1 MKSKTDNGNL
11 RAVLYHEM
19 GHALDNNVNKEY
31 SYGNKFE
38 KAIQDD
44 YSYQTRHDFT
54 EELSSDYAESNFE
67 ETGTYSENWAE
78 SVSIVAQ
85 SHLENKETAVLNDK
99 NGNVTTLEEWKEK
112 HPNVYEYVYH
122 KVYDK

>member
-54 EELSSDYAESNFE
+54 EELSSVMLNLTLKRLEH
-67 ETGTYSENWAE
+67 
-78 SVSIVAQ
+78 IVKIG
-85 SHLENKETAVLNDK
+85 L
-99 NGNVTTLEEWKEK
+99 
-112 HPNVYEYVYH
+112 
-122 KVYDK
+122 KVCQ